1 MPSAVLLRQFYL
13 NKMQYFIFGKN
24 TALFAAPS
32 KRTLRIVIKR
42 SNKDHAKLQ
51 RPASSVGGRLQLR
64 GVRKHLDCS
73 ASEPDGLF
81 GGFFLYRN
89 TLTIAVKAMER
100 VTGIGP
106 VTTAWEAVVLPLN
119 YTRIFLDVT

>member
-1 MPSAVLLRQFYL
+1 M
-13 NKMQYFIFGKN
+13 
-24 TALFAAPS
+24 FAAPAM
-32 KRTLRIVIKR
+32 RILRIVINR
-42 SNKDHAKLQ
+42 SNKDNAKLQ
-51 RPASSVGGRLQLR
+51 RPASSVGERLQLR

-100 VTGIGP
+100 VTGIEP

-119 YTRIFLDVT
+119 YTRVNIEFSDLLRLHGTSNRNTLHCRLKS